1 MQELKQMRIWLCWKY
16 RVVKGK
22 KTKVP
27 VSAKGG
33 PTGTDRK
40 YQSTWVTYEE
50 ARRAASAMHCNGIGF
65 VLPDGYFLLDID
77 HRSADDPL
85 TRELLEQF
93 STYTETSV
101 SGQGIHII
109 GKCDLDKIPV
119 VTDKDGR
126 RRLSGE
132 FYQKNPGLQVELYI
146 GGLTNRYATYSGK
159 GMKDNPVQ
167 DCTEA
172 VLTTLDT
179 KMRRYLPA
187 EKPAPSVQM
196 SPEPE
201 PQTMTAEELRAE
213 ADDVILAL
221 SMQKNGKKFIR
232 LFRDGDT
239 SGYGSQSEAEI
250 ALCTLIAYRAGNN
263 PSLID
268 AVFRQSRLYREKWER
283 KDYRDATIRKAIQFC
298 NGVFHP
304 SRTDHP
310 YFIVFNK
317 QGTPVLEPSLLADY
331 IRREITYIIVRDSNT
346 QGRMVYLYDQGC
358 YRRCDRESFLS
369 VIKKPVMDYS
379 PLCVKMPRITETYN
393 QLMTDPVTASQDD
406 LNADESVINFRN
418 GLLYITPDGY
428 ELREHSPAVLS
439 TVQIP
444 CDWPGRPVP
453 TPVFDQFMKD
463 LSGGDR
469 GIEQL
474 LLEIAGV
481 VISNIKGW
489 HMKKALF
496 LVGPGDTGKSVFKT
510 VLEKILGKENF
521 AAVDLKDL
529 ETRFTTGRMYG
540 KRLVGCSD
548 ISFARVNEMKMF
560 KTITGGDSIFGE
572 FKGEQGFT
580 FVYNG
585 FLIFGMN
592 RLPMFGGDD
601 GRHVYDR
608 FIIVRCRNVIP
619 KEKQDKLLIDRLLAE
634 TEGICYKFV
643 RALQTVL
650 ANGLNFTEPES
661 VIAERDEYVKENNSV
676 IAFFSECMCRKED
689 DIKASHRNI
698 STIYAAY
705 RNYCRQNGI
714 EHHKT
719 MNEFRKRIA
728 EHKGVTVSDLL
739 CHNEKGTC
747 FRDYDLTEEAIR
759 EYGSMFS
766 G

>member
-1 MQELKQMRIWLCWKY
+1 MQELKQMEIWLGW
-16 RVVKGK
+16 RFRTVKGK

-27 VSAKGG
+27 VSARGG

-40 YQSTWVTYEE
+40 YRPTWVTCEE
-50 ARRAASAMHCNGIGF
+50 ALRAAPKMHLDGTGF
-65 VLPDGYFLLDID
+65 VLPEGYFLLDID
-77 HRSADDPL
+77 HRPVDDPL
-85 TRELLEQF
+85 SRELLDRF
-93 STYTETSV
+93 STYAETSV
-101 SGQGIHII
+101 SGRGIHII
-109 GKCDLDKIPV
+109 GKCDLDRIPT
-119 VTDKDGR
+119 VTDPDGR

-132 FYQKNPGLQVELYI
+132 FYQKNSRLRVELYI

-159 GMKDNPVQ
+159 AIRDLPVR

-172 VLTTLDT
+172 VLTTLET
-179 KMRRYLPA
+179 EMRRSLPA
-187 EKPAPSVQM
+187 AA
-196 SPEPE
+196 PEP
-201 PQTMTAEELRAE
+201 PGQSPVLPPMTPEETEAE
-213 ADDVILAL
+213 AENIIAALA
-221 SMQKNGKKFIR
+221 MQKNGRKFLR
-232 LFRDGDT
+232 LFREGDT
-239 SGYGSQSEAEI
+239 SGYGSPSEADI
-250 ALCTLIAYRAGNN
+250 ALCTLIAYRAGDN
-263 PSLID
+263 PPLID
-268 AVFRQSRLYREKWER
+268 AVFRRSALYREKWER
-283 KDYRDATIRKAIQFC
+283 EDYREETIRKAVGFC
-298 NGVFHP
+298 SGVFHP
-304 SRTDHP
+304 SGTDHP
-310 YFIVFNK
+310 YFITFSK
-317 QGTPVLEPSLLADY
+317 QGAPVLEPSLLADY
-331 IRREITYIIVRDSNT
+331 IRREITYIIVRDSST
-346 QGRMVYLYDQGC
+346 QGRMVYLYDRGC

-369 VIKKPVMDYS
+369 VIKKPVMDYN
-379 PLCVKMPRITETYN
+379 PLCVKMPRITEAFN
-393 QLMTDPVTASQDD
+393 QLMTDPVTVSQDD

-418 GLLYITPDGY
+418 GLLYITKDGF
-428 ELREHSPAVLS
+428 ELREHSPEVLS

-453 TPVFDQFMKD
+453 TPGFDRFMED

-469 GIEQL
+469 EIEKL

-510 VLEKILGKENF
+510 VLERILGKENF

-560 KTITGGDSIFGE
+560 KTVTGGDSIFGE

-619 KEKQDKLLIDRLLAE
+619 RHKQDKLLIDRLLSE
-634 TEGICYKFV
+634 TEGICYKLV
-643 RALQTVL
+643 RALQGVL
-650 ANGLNFTEPES
+650 ANGLNFSEPES

-689 DIKASHRNI
+689 GKRSGRRNMTAVY
-698 STIYAAY
+698 SVY
-705 RNYCRQNGI
+705 RNYCHQNGI
-714 EHHKT
+714 ERCKT

-728 EHKGVTVSDLL
+728 EHRGVAVNDLL
-739 CHNEKGTC
+739 CHNENGSC
-747 FRDYDLTEEAIR
+747 FRDYDLTEEAAR
-759 EYGSMFS
+759 EYGAFLS